1 MMSILSK
8 ENLAC
13 KGRHTTETI
22 IESLLVKYEQI
33 GIDAINAANG
43 DVTKIVVAMID
54 NYASINF
61 LNL

>member
-13 KGRHTTETI
+13 DRPTTETI

>member
-13 KGRHTTETI
+13 DRHTTETI

-43 DVTKIVVAMID
+43 DVQK
-54 NYASINF
+54 
-61 LNL
+61 LLLL